1 MNILHLEDS
10 PEDAELVR
18 ALLLAE
24 WPDCRISV
32 VSSRSDLES
41 HMASMKYDLMLSD
54 FALGAFTGLD
64 ALRIVREKDP
74 DLPFIFISGTI
85 GEDRAIEAVRA
96 GAQDY
101 VIKDRMKRL
110 VTAIHRALRDTNAH
124 RQRERD
130 ERRIREQAELLDKA
144 HDAIIVTDLD
154 NRITF
159 WNRGAERI
167 SGWPAAE
174 ALGHTP
180 EEMLGIGFHAKIDE
194 ARGALASSGEWRG
207 ELNLHHRSGKP
218 LVAEVSMTLIR
229 DDLGRPMSRLSIATD
244 VTAKKLLEE
253 QFLRSQRVE
262 CIGMLAS
269 GIAHDL
275 NNVLAPLLMGAP
287 LLRSRATNPTD
298 LRVLDTMESSAIR
311 GAALVRQILSFAQGS
326 SGEYALIQLKHVLRD
341 LTEMMRETFPKSIE
355 VLDQTPGD
363 LWTIHGNA
371 TQLHQVL
378 LNLCVNARDAMPQG
392 GTLRIRAENRRLDE
406 AAARAIPDSHP
417 GSFVMVEV
425 ADSGVG
431 IPADAIA
438 RIWDPFFTTKGEG
451 KGTGLGL
458 STVRGIV
465 ASHHGFIT
473 LESEPGNGA
482 TFRIFLPAAE
492 EPDSEAKMEVSSH
505 PFLQRGNG
513 ELVLVVDDE
522 PSVSNVIRFLLT
534 KNGYRVVVA
543 GNGIEA
549 IEIFAPRSAEFDL
562 VISDLNMPEMGGDQ
576 LARVLPRV
584 KPTVKVLLMSG
595 AGSGGITGDMD
606 LAGARVIKKPFTS
619 DELLKNVHE
628 ALAGTGIR

>member
-1 MNILHLEDS
+1 
-10 PEDAELVR
+10 
-18 ALLLAE
+18 
-24 WPDCRISV
+24 
-32 VSSRSDLES
+32 
-41 HMASMKYDLMLSD
+41 MLSD
-54 FALGAFTGLD
+54 FALGSFTGLD
-64 ALRIVREKDP
+64 ALKIVRERDP
-74 DLPFIFISGTI
+74 DLPFIFLSGTI

-110 VTAIHRALRDTNAH
+110 VTAIHRALKDTNAH
-124 RQRERD
+124 RQREKD
-130 ERRIREQAELLDKA
+130 ERRIREQADLLNKA
-144 HDAIIVTDLD
+144 HDAIIVTDL
-154 NRITF
+154 NNHITF
-159 WNRGAERI
+159 WNPGAERI
-167 SGWPAAE
+167 SGWPADD

-180 EEMLGIGFHAKIDE
+180 EEMLGVGFHAKIDE
-194 ARGALASSGEWRG
+194 ARSALASSGEWRG
-207 ELNLHHRSGKP
+207 ELNLHDRSGKP
-218 LVAEVSMTLIR
+218 LVAEVSMTLIK
-229 DDLGRPMSRLSIATD
+229 DSLGRPMARLSIGTD

-311 GAALVRQILSFAQGS
+311 GAVLVRQILSFAHGS
-326 SGEYALIQLKHVLRD
+326 TGENALIQPKHVLRD

-392 GTLRIRAENRRLDE
+392 GTLRIRAENRRIDE
-406 AAARAIPDSHP
+406 AAARLIPDSHP
-417 GSFVMVEV
+417 GSYVIIEV

-431 IPADAIA
+431 IPPDAIA

-473 LESEPGNGA
+473 LESSPGNGA
-482 TFRIFLPAAE
+482 TFRIYLPAAE
-492 EPDSEAKMEVSSH
+492 EPASAAKKSGSTH
-505 PFLQRGNG
+505 PFLSRGNG

-522 PSVSNVIRFLLT
+522 ASVSNVIRVLLT
-534 KNGYRVVVA
+534 KNGYRVLSA
-543 GNGIEA
+543 SNGIEA
-549 IEIFAPRSAEFDL
+549 IEIFAPRSAEIDL
-562 VISDLNMPEMGGDQ
+562 VISDLNMPEMSGDQ

-619 DELLKNVHE
+619 DDLLKSVHE
-628 ALAGTGIR
+628 ALAGTVSR

>member
-1 MNILHLEDS
+1 MNILHIEDN
-10 PEDAELVR
+10 PGDAELVSL
-18 ALLLAE
+18 LLLAE
-24 WPDCRISV
+24 WPDCRINV
-32 VSSRSDLES
+32 VTTRNDLES
-41 HMASMKYDLMLSD
+41 HLENMKYDLVLSD
-54 FALGAFTGLD
+54 FALGQFTGLD
-64 ALRIVREKDP
+64 ALRIVREKDL
-74 DLPFIFISGTI
+74 DLPFIFLSGTI
-85 GEDRAIEAVRA
+85 GEDMAIEAVRA

-110 VTAIHRALRDTNAH
+110 VTAIKRALKDTSAH
-124 RQRERD
+124 RQREKA

-167 SGWPAAE
+167 SGWPAAD
-174 ALGHTP
+174 AMGHSP
-180 EEMLGIGFHAKIDE
+180 EEMLGVGFHANIDE
-194 ARGALASSGEWRG
+194 ARTALASTGEWRG
-207 ELNLHHRSGKP
+207 ELNLHHRGGKP

-229 DDLGRPMSRLSIATD
+229 DDRGRPMARLSIGTD
-244 VTAKKLLEE
+244 VTEKKLMEE

-262 CIGMLAS
+262 CVGMLAS

-287 LLRSRATNPTD
+287 LLRARATNPTD
-298 LRVLDTMESSAIR
+298 LRILDTMESSAIR

-326 SGEYALIQLKHVLRD
+326 GGENALIQLKHVLLD

-355 VLDQTPGD
+355 VLDETPSD
-363 LWTIHGNA
+363 LWTIRGNA
-371 TQLHQVL
+371 THLHQVL
-378 LNLCVNARDAMPQG
+378 LNLCVNARDAMPHG
-392 GTLRIRAENRRLDE
+392 GTLWIRAENRRLDE
-406 AAARAIPDSHP
+406 AAARLIRDSHP
-417 GSFVMVEV
+417 GSFVVVEV

-431 IPADAIA
+431 IPADVIA
-438 RIWDPFFTTKGEG
+438 RVWDPFFTTKGEG

-465 ASHHGFIT
+465 GSHHGFIT
-473 LESEPGNGA
+473 LESAPGKGS
-482 TFRIFLPAAE
+482 TFRIYLPAAE
-492 EPDSEAKMEVSSH
+492 EPASVARKSSSSH
-505 PFLQRGNG
+505 PFLMRGNG

-522 PSVSNVIRFLLT
+522 PSVSNVLRVLLT
-534 KNGYRVVVA
+534 KNGYRVLLA

-549 IEIFAPRSAEFDL
+549 IEIFAPRSAEIDL

-595 AGSGGITGDMD
+595 AGSGGITGEMD
-606 LAGARVIKKPFTS
+606 LAGAQVIKKPFTS
-619 DELLKNVHE
+619 DQLLKSVYE
-628 ALAGTGIR
+628 ALAVPVSR